1 MLRLMLLVVALVV
14 IIALGAVGLVRF
26 GVIPDFTG
34 MITPMEAR
42 VEEPETPA
50 PVAHPQVD
58 PVFVDLPPF
67 VVPVVRDRE
76 VQKNFTITLRL
87 DVEPG
92 QEEVVNR
99 HMSKLQAAY
108 LQMLYVVVPEQIHAR
123 VTLDVRALK
132 QRLQGITDRI
142 AGPGAVREVMVIS
155 VFDR

>member
-26 GVIPDFTG
+26 GVVPDFTG

-42 VEEPETPA
+42 VEEPQAPA
-50 PVAHPQVD
+50 VQPQVD
-58 PVFVDLPPF
+58 PIFVDLPPF

-92 QEEVVNR
+92 QEETVNR
-99 HMSKLQAAY
+99 YLSKLQAAY

-132 QRLQGITDRI
+132 QRLQGITDRV

>member
-1 MLRLMLLVVALVV
+1 MLRLMLLVVALVA

-34 MITPMEAR
+34 LITPMEAR
-42 VEEPETPA
+42 VEEPQA
-50 PVAHPQVD
+50 PVVQPQVD

-67 VVPVVRDRE
+67 VIPVVRDRE

-92 QEEVVNR
+92 QEETVNR
-99 HMSKLQAAY
+99 YLSKLQAAY

-132 QRLQGITDRI
+132 QRLQGITDRV